1 MSGEFCSLLPTLGS
15 LLWLAMFID
24 YCISVDRMKSM
35 FVLNPEGELTQVEFF
50 QLYNSTF
57 TPFMEASALLAP
69 ADVIKNVN
77 VVYPSAQALLLP
89 GPPQKFVVRGVARK
103 QVKLPN
109 QDRYKC
115 QWDRSQCSNPFGAQ
129 NPGDLYDH
137 ILSVH
142 IDGGDSASGLRGC
155 LWATCSQGHMS
166 LKHLRS
172 HVLTHVPLTQPFPK
186 HSSQSDV
193 VTLPDPGHQHPVD
206 DPTKRSIVPP
216 REVFVP
222 SSRLTKDPPPMA
234 LTALLCVRVL
244 FRTAFASAEAAPRAD
259 DDHFGFPGV
268 VDDQEDGP
276 AQQPQ
281 TQQQQQQQQVRDA
294 QVEDSEREGEL
305 RGRRAFGNVREM
317 LGEVRIRD
325 ETLMGWVVE
334 MVTAGMSG

>member
-1 MSGEFCSLLPTLGS
+1 
-15 LLWLAMFID
+15 
-24 YCISVDRMKSM
+24 MKTI

-50 QLYNSTF
+50 QLYSTTF
-57 TPFMEASALLAP
+57 TPFIETSPLLAP

-115 QWDRSQCSNPFGAQ
+115 QWDRGQCTNPLKSQ

-137 ILSVH
+137 ILSAHVGNS
-142 IDGGDSASGLRGC
+142 IGNGDGDSDSGSNSRLHQC
-155 LWATCSQGHMS
+155 LWASCTQGQMS
-166 LKHLRS
+166 SKHLRS
-172 HVLTHVPLTQPFPK
+172 HMLTHVPLTQPFPR

-206 DPTKRSIVPP
+206 DPTKRSIIPP
-216 REVFVP
+216 REFFVP
-222 SSRLTKDPPPMA
+222 SSRVTKDPPPMA
-234 LTALLCVRVL
+234 LTALLCIRVL

-259 DDHFGFPGV
+259 DDHFGFPGI
-268 VDDQEDGP
+268 VDDQDDG
-276 AQQPQ
+276 QG
-281 TQQQQQQQQVRDA
+281 QQQQQQTRDA
-294 QVEDSEREGEL
+294 QMEDIEREGEL
-305 RGRRAFGNVREM
+305 RGRKAFAGVREM
-317 LGEVRIRD
+317 LSEVKIRD

-334 MVTAGMSG
+334 MITAGTSG

>member
-1 MSGEFCSLLPTLGS
+1 
-15 LLWLAMFID
+15 
-24 YCISVDRMKSM
+24 M

-50 QLYNSTF
+50 QLYSVTF
-57 TPFMEASALLAP
+57 TPFAEASPLLAP

-115 QWDRSQCSNPFGAQ
+115 QWDRGQCPNPFNSQ
-129 NPGDLYDH
+129 NPGELYDH
-137 ILSVH
+137 ILTAH
-142 IDGGDSASGLRGC
+142 IDHGDSDPGPLNC
-155 LWATCSQGHMS
+155 LWASCAQGQMS

-172 HVLTHVPLTQPFPK
+172 HVLTHIPLTQPFPK

-216 REVFVP
+216 RDFFLP
-222 SSRLTKDPPPMA
+222 SSRVTKDPPPMA
-234 LTALLCVRVL
+234 LTALLCIRVL

-259 DDHFGFPGV
+259 DDHFGFPGII
-268 VDDQEDGP
+268 DDQDDG
-276 AQQPQ
+276 QG
-281 TQQQQQQQQVRDA
+281 QQQQQQVRDA
-294 QVEDSEREGEL
+294 QTEDSEREGEM
-305 RGRRAFGNVREM
+305 RGRRAFGGVREM
-317 LGEVRIRD
+317 LSEVKIRD

-334 MVTAGMSG
+334 MVTAGVSSG

>member
-1 MSGEFCSLLPTLGS
+1 
-15 LLWLAMFID
+15 
-24 YCISVDRMKSM
+24 MKAM

-50 QLYNSTF
+50 QLYSVTF
-57 TPFMEASALLAP
+57 TPFAEASPLLAP

-115 QWDRSQCSNPFGAQ
+115 QWDRGQCPNPFGAQ

-137 ILSVH
+137 ILSTH
-142 IDGGDSASGLRGC
+142 LTHGDSASGPHHC
-155 LWATCSQGHMS
+155 LWAACTQGPMS

-172 HVLTHVPLTQPFPK
+172 HVLTHIPLTQPFPK

-216 REVFVP
+216 REFFVP
-222 SSRLTKDPPPMA
+222 LSRVTKDPPPMA

-244 FRTAFASAEAAPRAD
+244 FRTAFASVEAAPRAD
-259 DDHFGFPGV
+259 DDHFGFPGIIDEQ
-268 VDDQEDGP
+268 DDG
-276 AQQPQ
+276 Q
-281 TQQQQQQQQVRDA
+281 TQQQQQQARDA
-294 QVEDSEREGEL
+294 QTEDSEREGEL
-305 RGRRAFGNVREM
+305 KGRMAFAAVREM
-317 LGEVRIRD
+317 LGEVKIRD

>member
-1 MSGEFCSLLPTLGS
+1 
-15 LLWLAMFID
+15 
-24 YCISVDRMKSM
+24 MKAM

-50 QLYNSTF
+50 QLYSVTF
-57 TPFMEASALLAP
+57 TPFGEVSPLLAP

-103 QVKLPN
+103 QIKLPN

-115 QWDRSQCSNPFGAQ
+115 QWDRGQCPNPFGAQ

-137 ILSVH
+137 MLSVH
-142 IDGGDSASGLRGC
+142 LVRGDSTSGPHHC
-155 LWATCSQGHMS
+155 LWATCKQGPMS

-172 HVLTHVPLTQPFPK
+172 HVLTHIPLTQPFPK

-216 REVFVP
+216 REFFVP
-222 SSRLTKDPPPMA
+222 SSRVTKDPPPMA

-259 DDHFGFPGV
+259 DDHFGFPGIIDEQ
-268 VDDQEDGP
+268 DD
-276 AQQPQ
+276 AQ
-281 TQQQQQQQQVRDA
+281 TQQQQQARDA
-294 QVEDSEREGEL
+294 QTEDKEREGEL
-305 RGRRAFGNVREM
+305 RGRGAFAAVREM

-325 ETLMGWVVE
+325 DTLMGWVVE
-334 MVTAGMSG
+334 MVTAGTLG

>member
-1 MSGEFCSLLPTLGS
+1 M
-15 LLWLAMFID
+15 
-24 YCISVDRMKSM
+24 DRMKAM

-50 QLYNSTF
+50 QLYSVTF
-57 TPFMEASALLAP
+57 TPFGEASPLLAP

-115 QWDRSQCSNPFGAQ
+115 QWDRGQCSNPPNAQ

-142 IDGGDSASGLRGC
+142 LVHGDSVPGPHHC
-155 LWATCSQGHMS
+155 LWATCTQGPMS

-172 HVLTHVPLTQPFPK
+172 HVLTHVPLTQPFPR

-206 DPTKRSIVPP
+206 DPTKRSIIPP
-216 REVFVP
+216 REFFVP
-222 SSRLTKDPPPMA
+222 SSRVTKDPPPMA

-259 DDHFGFPGV
+259 DDHFGFPGIIDEQ
-268 VDDQEDGP
+268 DDG
-276 AQQPQ
+276 Q
-281 TQQQQQQQQVRDA
+281 TQQQQARDA
-294 QVEDSEREGEL
+294 QTEDSEREGEL
-305 RGRRAFGNVREM
+305 KGRRAFAAVREM
-317 LGEVRIRD
+317 LGEVKIRD

-334 MVTAGMSG
+334 MVTAGTSG